1 MRTFTTTGLTE
12 LVTIEPAPPT
22 GEY

>member
-1 MRTFTTTGLTE
+1 MRTFTTSGLTE

-22 GEY
+22 AEY